1 MCLADFVPGEIITV
15 LPCACG
21 HKYHRT
27 CIAVWLGRKNSCPLC
42 CTQVRGTERSG
53 SGIEYFWLYSFY
65 HFTTS
70 DMCSHCATL
79 SWSSRRAMQRQVP
92 TPQQEEKHPCLRKG
106 EAVSHIHTHTYQRRG
121 LTKTILTTRQ
131 SCYGPSL
138 RARTPLR
145 AFTSILKELLSL
157 AESNTHPYFH
167 FATTRCAVSHE

>member
-53 SGIEYFWLYSFY
+53 RGIDLWLYSFY
-65 HFTTS
+65 HFTIS

-79 SWSSRRAMQRQVP
+79 SWSSRRAMQRQMP
-92 TPQQEEKHPCLRKG
+92 TPQQEEKQPCLCKG

-121 LTKTILTTRQ
+121 LTKTINPHHETVLLWTITQ
-131 SCYGPSL
+131 GSHSPPSL
-138 RARTPLR
+138 HIDSQRT
-145 AFTSILKELLSL
+145 
-157 AESNTHPYFH
+157 AEFS
-167 FATTRCAVSHE
+167 